1 MPTWR
6 QGRFGETRLRI
17 SAPRLTPPYECFL
30 PSRQAAGGS
39 LFLGVSLRVLGLT
52 DSTAV
57 VANRTFGARGYF
69 QEKWRCLKIFFQRL
83 KIFFQA
89 LKKFFQALEKFFQA
103 LENLLKIMAARR
115 RAFYVHRRASYVH
128 RHAFYIHRH
137 AFYVPLH
144 ASYVHRRAL
153 KVLWRGMQVCRRCL
167 KNPFY
172 TASFIGGAA
181 RSGAPA
187 CYYPI
192 DASE

>member
-39 LFLGVSLRVLGLT
+39 LFLGVSLHVLGLT

-57 VANRTFGARGYF
+57 VANRTFGVRGYF

-83 KIFFQA
+83 KFFFQA
-89 LKKFFQALEKFFQA
+89 LKKLFQALEKFFQA
-103 LENLLKIMAARR
+103 LENFLKIMAARR
-115 RAFYVHRRASYVH
+115 RAFYVLRRASYVH
-128 RHAFYIHRH
+128 RRAF
-137 AFYVPLH
+137 
-144 ASYVHRRAL
+144 YVHRRAL